1 MVHFHLENKKR
12 RRIID
17 LDNGTLAYILNIV
30 YIIFIFGFSFFS
42 QKIQVN
48 IVLGKISKSL
58 TKLRNMRDK
67 AKDEAVSAIIELGK
81 PERDP
86 KPRLEAL
93 MQFFAVQPNSM
104 DPSGIVHRLEFLVD
118 TADARVKEEIKA
130 LAPSANETQIQ
141 NLHNLVET
149 AQGLNSLYRTVR
161 HHYLTGKKGG
171 SIYSTMQIQMEL
183 PMIMEEAEAYFSFI
197 DAFKQGKPIGDGIG
211 PLVAAKLIAGAN
223 VREVAEDMVA
233 AELTLERRKVV
244 VTRAKGPGGTVGKP
258 GDAVV
263 KLIEEYNNKI
273 SLIVMVD
280 AGMKLEGED
289 SGYVVEGVGAAIG
302 GVGVDQF
309 KIEEIAAKYGIPV
322 YAMIVRQSLKEVLS
336 PLTKSLTN
344 SADEVI
350 KRLVRV
356 IRERTKE
363 SDTVLIVG
371 VGNTIGI
378 A

>member
-1 MVHFHLENKKR
+1 MAQFQLENKKR
-12 RRIID
+12 RRLNW
-17 LDNGTLAYILNIV
+17 LDTSMLAYILNIV
-30 YIIFIFGFSFFS
+30 SFVFIFGFSFFS

-48 IVLGKISKSL
+48 LVLGKINKSL
-58 TKLRNMRDK
+58 TKLQRMRDK
-67 AKDEAVSAIIELGK
+67 AKDEAVSAIISLGK
-81 PERDP
+81 PESDP

-93 MQFFAVQPNSM
+93 LQFFAIRPNSM

-118 TADARVKEEIKA
+118 TADSRVKEEIKA
-130 LAPSANETQIQ
+130 LAPSADETQIQ
-141 NLHNLVET
+141 NLQNLVET
-149 AQGLNSLYRTVR
+149 ATGLNSLYRTVR
-161 HHYLTGKKGG
+161 HHYLAGKKGG
-171 SIYSTMQIQMEL
+171 TVYSTLQIQMEL

-197 DAFKQGKPIGDGIG
+197 DAFKQGKPIGDGVG
-211 PLVAAKLIAGAN
+211 PLVASKLIADVGI
-223 VREVAEDMVA
+223 REVAEDMVA
-233 AELTLERRKVV
+233 AEVTLEGRRVV
-244 VTRAKGPGGTVGKP
+244 VTRAKGPGGTVGKA
-258 GDAVV
+258 GDAVA
-263 KLIEEYNNKI
+263 KLINDYKRKV

-280 AGMKLEGED
+280 AGLKLEGED

-302 GVGVDQF
+302 GVGVEKF
-309 KIEEIAAKYGIPV
+309 KIDELAATYGIPV

-336 PLTKSLTN
+336 PMTDTLTS

-363 SDTVLIVG
+363 ADIVLVVG